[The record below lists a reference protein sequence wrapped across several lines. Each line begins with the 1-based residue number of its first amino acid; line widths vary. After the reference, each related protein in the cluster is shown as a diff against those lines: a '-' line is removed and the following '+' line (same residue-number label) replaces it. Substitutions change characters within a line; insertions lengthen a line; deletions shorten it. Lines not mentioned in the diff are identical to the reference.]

1 MIKIGEFARLCNV
14 NTQTLRYY
22 DAEGLLKAD
31 IIDPSN
37 GYRFY
42 SIDAVETYKKILY
55 YKDLGF
61 TLEEIKQ
68 IQSATDDTVQK
79 MLKKRKDA
87 LQKDIRF
94 LESQIKKITGVSKKD
109 ATSANLPDALRL
121 PFEDDPDIIGKWEL
135 CGELTDKNDLTKV
148 LPIDEERAF
157 HKELFFLSGGA
168 FVWNYCWTKG
178 VVYRIHNKY
187 TFAIPN
193 AYRIIEQN
201 GTRYMVFEFMTNAC
215 IEEGADETLLLYR
228 QVDNTSY
235 TDRQTR
241 PYVDKTDLLFVEDE
255 AVLGD
260 WKVVD
265 FVPDV
270 DAFRPDVQYTEDIGG
285 YIVAM
290 HFHQRGFCTR
300 MINARSGL
308 KPWTLRYTKGT
319 LLNDSEM
326 VAEAYQIKKIDSREF
341 LFVQHKSGDYT
352 YGGRDPWWFV
362 FIRKE
367 N

>member
-109 ATSANLPDALRL
+109 AT
-121 PFEDDPDIIGKWEL
+121 
-135 CGELTDKNDLTKV
+135 
-148 LPIDEERAF
+148 
-157 HKELFFLSGGA
+157 
-168 FVWNYCWTKG
+168 
-178 VVYRIHNKY
+178 
-187 TFAIPN
+187 
-193 AYRIIEQN
+193 
-201 GTRYMVFEFMTNAC
+201 
-215 IEEGADETLLLYR
+215 
-228 QVDNTSY
+228 
-235 TDRQTR
+235 
-241 PYVDKTDLLFVEDE
+241 
-255 AVLGD
+255 
-260 WKVVD
+260 
-265 FVPDV
+265 
-270 DAFRPDVQYTEDIGG
+270 
-285 YIVAM
+285 
-290 HFHQRGFCTR
+290 
-300 MINARSGL
+300 
-308 KPWTLRYTKGT
+308 
-319 LLNDSEM
+319 
-326 VAEAYQIKKIDSREF
+326 
-341 LFVQHKSGDYT
+341 
-352 YGGRDPWWFV
+352 
-362 FIRKE
+362 
-367 N
+367 